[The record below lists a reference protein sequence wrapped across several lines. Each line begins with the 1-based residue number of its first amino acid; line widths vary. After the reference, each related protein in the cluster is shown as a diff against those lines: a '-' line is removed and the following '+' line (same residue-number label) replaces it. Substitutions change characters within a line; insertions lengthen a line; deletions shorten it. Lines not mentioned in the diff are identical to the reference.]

1 MADVVNTTAVQQ
13 AAAAQQAAP
22 AKKPKKVSP
31 AMEKLKAL
39 VVESYANSWAAKN
52 RGELVGWS
60 TSKFP
65 CEIWAAFD
73 LNVVY
78 PENLAA
84 AVAAQHDGER
94 LCDIAVDYGY
104 DADMCAYE
112 RINLAMAHGHDTRA
126 TKHFPQPDFVVSCNN
141 GCNCFTKW
149 YETLARIRDIPM
161 VYLDIPYHN
170 TTGLD
175 EGEVKFVREQFDI
188 CIHQLEE
195 ITGKKFDE
203 KKFEEAC
210 AVANRNS
217 HLWSE
222 VCKMCEYKPSPMNG
236 FDLFTYMANMIV
248 MRCDPRVG
256 EVFEELLVEL
266 HENVKKGESN
276 LPYKE
281 EYRIMMEGI
290 PCWGNLRDLFK
301 PLKKYGMNVTA
312 VVYAPAF
319 GFEYSNLDEMAQS
332 YARTAGA
339 VCLEEG
345 TEWRRQ
351 LCVDNKVDGILVHYN
366 RSCKAWS
373 GYMAEMQRRW
383 EKELGIPCV
392 GFDGDQADARVFNA
406 ANYETKAQGL
416 AEAMAANK
424 AKKEAEANA

>member
-1 MADVVNTTAVQQ
+1 MAETTQAP
-13 AAAAQQAAP
+13 AAAA
-22 AKKPKKVSP
+22 KPKKKVSP
-31 AMEKLKAL
+31 ATEKLKAL
-39 VVESYANSWAAKN
+39 VVESYANAWEAKK

-65 CEIWAAFD
+65 CELHAAFD

-94 LCDIAVDYGY
+94 MCDIAVDYGY

-126 TKHFPQPDFVVSCNN
+126 TKHFPQPDFVLACNN

-149 YETLARIRDIPM
+149 YETIARIRDVPM
-161 VYLDIPYHN
+161 VMLDIPYHN
-170 TTGLD
+170 TVGLD
-175 EGEVKFVREQFDI
+175 EGEVKFIRDQFDL
-188 CIHQLEE
+188 CIKQLEE

-203 KKFEEAC
+203 EKFKKAC
-210 AVANRNS
+210 ETANRNS
-217 HLWSE
+217 HLWHE
-222 VCKMCEYKPSPMNG
+222 VCDMCQYKPSPMSG
-236 FDLFTYMANMIV
+236 FDLFTLMADMICC
-248 MRCDPRVG
+248 RNDPRVG
-256 EVFEELLVEL
+256 EYFEELLVEL
-266 HENVKKGESN
+266 KENVKNGEST
-276 LPYKE
+276 LPFKE
-281 EYRIMMEGI
+281 NYRIMMEGI

-301 PLKKYGMNVTA
+301 PLKTYGLNVTA

-319 GFEYSNLDEMAQS
+319 GFEYRDLDEMAQC
-332 YARTAGA
+332 YAKTAGA

-392 GFDGDQADARVFNA
+392 GFDGDQADARVFSS
-406 ANYETKAQGL
+406 ANYETRVQGL
-416 AEAMAANK
+416 VEAMAANK
-424 AKKEAEANA
+424 AKKEAEAK